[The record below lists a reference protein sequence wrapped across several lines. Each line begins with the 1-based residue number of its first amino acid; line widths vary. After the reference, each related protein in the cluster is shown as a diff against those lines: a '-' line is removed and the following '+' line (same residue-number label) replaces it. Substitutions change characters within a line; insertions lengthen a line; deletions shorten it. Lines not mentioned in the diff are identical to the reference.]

1 MYEIS
6 FGNEIDMNIDILMLL
21 CDEMQNGDV
30 EMFGDFDLDGDRFI
44 VINDFDVKSYELKL
58 CFGGILDFEIE
69 KLFLVKKIKI

>member
-1 MYEIS
+1 
-6 FGNEIDMNIDILMLL
+6 
-21 CDEMQNGDV
+21 
-30 EMFGDFDLDGDRFI
+30 MFGDFDLDGDRFI